1 MEKYIQQITEDY
13 VQNHDEYFQALK
25 DYISQDY
32 KSVPLD
38 NHTGQRSQIDNH
50 LKHMD
55 EVYEFFDKPQHVQ
68 DVMPK
73 NYDTIAK
80 KNDITSYFSAMN
92 GQDKTSRFLFYLLR
106 KVDELESKV
115 NKQDNKLRSKSKIK
129 AIKKEADILQS
140 MMHGE
145 KKKTKKRSKRP
156 KRSKKRSKKPKRSKR
171 PKRR

>member
-13 VQNHDEYFQALK
+13 VQNHDEYFEALK

-38 NHTGQRSQIDNH
+38 NHTGQRSQIDGN

-55 EVYEFFDKPQHVQ
+55 EVYEIVNNPAQLTDQT
-68 DVMPK
+68 K

-92 GQDKTSRFLFYLLR
+92 
-106 KVDELESKV
+106 
-115 NKQDNKLRSKSKIK
+115 
-129 AIKKEADILQS
+129 
-140 MMHGE
+140 
-145 KKKTKKRSKRP
+145 
-156 KRSKKRSKKPKRSKR
+156 
-171 PKRR
+171 